1 MKIGQRRSKQREL
14 ILEELKAL
22 TCHPTAD
29 ELYEIVRKRLTNIS
43 LGTVYRNLDLMASSG
58 IILKIDSGGKNRFDG
73 NAIPH
78 PHLRCIECGKVDD
91 IMFDVSLPI
100 PSELEANGYEI
111 TGCTIEYYGICPNCK
126 TCC

>member
-29 ELYEIVRKRLTNIS
+29 ELYEIVRKRLANIS
-43 LGTVYRNLDLMASSG
+43 LGTVYRNLDLMASTG
-58 IILKIDSGGKNRFDG
+58 IILKIESGGKNRFDG
-73 NAIPH
+73 NAMPH
-78 PHLRCIECGKVDD
+78 PHLRCTECGKVED
-91 IMFDVSLPI
+91 IMFDVNLPT
-100 PSELEANGYEI
+100 PSELEANGYEV